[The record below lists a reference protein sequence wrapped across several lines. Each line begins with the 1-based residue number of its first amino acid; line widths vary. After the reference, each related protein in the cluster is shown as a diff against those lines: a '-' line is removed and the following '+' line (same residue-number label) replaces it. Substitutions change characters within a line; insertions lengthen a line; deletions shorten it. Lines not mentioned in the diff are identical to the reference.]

1 MNKYNITIEHKDWK
15 GNCVIDNNN
24 CIFRK
29 DIQDEHGTYIFQKN
43 KMLVKWDKWGDEVF
57 YCYDDHKNFYDIDT
71 YKKKCQDICIFD
83 KRDILYVILNK
94 ELLKFRVWG
103 KNIFGKYKIYNEQSK
118 IVLEYNNGIKIFRKV
133 NEYVYYDEEYF
144 FTINLNKNYISE
156 LYIFN
161 KITNKYFNSLNIDIM
176 GDWKMDNNILLL
188 NYTDSNNNI
197 VSHKFISN
205 HYYEIN
211 DTLNIEQYNKQLT
224 VIKPHKIT
232 MNDRVLFSNITLCK
246 NKIILTSIHYRDTPW
261 FIDDI
266 NIHVNDRK
274 ILNREVYDNDNF
286 ESSFSII
293 LELDMVVDNII
304 LFINYQNKKQFKVN
318 LEQSTIPHN
327 NISAMTLFKDD
338 YELLR
343 RYIKYYY
350 NMGVEV
356 FILYYNG
363 TLTNEL
369 IKYVDNIHYN
379 NIKIYLIEWDYK
391 YWWQYLTYKQHHA
404 QTMAI
409 NDALHILKNYSKYLL
424 YNDLD
429 EYFIL
434 SPYNNF
440 NTLILNNSE
449 IDIFIF
455 KNKFC
460 KMGIDLIPY
469 SEFDTKFD
477 LTNIIEGNY
486 WENKR
491 EKNLIKLENINV
503 MGVHSCYETFS
514 DKIIHQMGF
523 SYFYHIINFRE
534 KYREE
539 LMTEYITDV

>member
-15 GNCVIDNNN
+15 GNCVIDSNNL
-24 CIFRK
+24 IFRK
-29 DIQDEHGTYIFQKN
+29 EIQDESGTYFFQKN

-57 YCYDDHKNFYDIDT
+57 YCYDDYKNFYDLDT
-71 YKKKCQDICIFD
+71 YKKKFDDLYIFD
-83 KRDILYVILNK
+83 KRDILFIILNK
-94 ELLKFRVWG
+94 ELLKFRIWG

-118 IVLEYNNGIKIFRKV
+118 LVLEYNNGIKMFKKV
-133 NEYVYYDEEYF
+133 NDHIYYDEEYF
-144 FTINLNKNYISE
+144 FTMNLNKNYRSD

-161 KITNKYFNSLNIDIM
+161 KITNKYYNSLNIDNG
-176 GDWKMDNNILLL
+176 GDWKIDNNNLIL
-188 NYTDSNNNI
+188 NYIDSNNNM
-197 VSHKFISN
+197 VTQKFISN
-205 HYYEIN
+205 HYYEIDDN
-211 DTLNIEQYNKQLT
+211 NNIQNSNQQLT
-224 VIKPHKIT
+224 VIRPHKI
-232 MNDRVLFSNITLCK
+232 MINDRVLFSNITLCK

-266 NIHVNDRK
+266 NIYVNERI
-274 ILNREVYDNDNF
+274 ILNKEVYDNDNF
-286 ESSFSII
+286 ESSFNII
-293 LELDMVVDNII
+293 LELDMIVDNVV
-304 LFINYQNKKQFKVN
+304 LFINYQNRKQFKIN
-318 LEQSTIPHN
+318 LEQFNIPES
-327 NISAMTLFKDD
+327 NISAMTLFKED
-338 YELLR
+338 YELLK

-350 NMGVEV
+350 NMGIEV

-363 TLTNEL
+363 SLTNEL
-369 IKYVDNIHYN
+369 IKFVDNIHYN

-409 NDALHILKNYSKYLL
+409 NDSLHILKNYSKYLL

-440 NTLILNNSE
+440 NTLIFNNNDV
-449 IDIFIF
+449 DIFIF

-460 KMGIDLIPY
+460 KMGIDLITY
-469 SEFDTKFD
+469 SEFDAKFD
-477 LTNIIEGNY
+477 LTNVIEGNY

-503 MGVHSCYETFS
+503 MGVHYCYETFS
-514 DKIIHQMGF
+514 NKIIHQMVF